1 MPEATNYTFTHKE
14 IAEVLIKKQDIH
26 EGFWAIH
33 IEFGLG
39 AANIS
44 SGPEDQNVMPS
55 ALVPVKKI
63 GIQKFD
69 QQNPLTVDAA
79 LVNPV
84 KTTAKTKRK

>member
-1 MPEATNYTFTHKE
+1 MAEATNYIFTHKE
-14 IAEVLIKKQDIH
+14 IAELLIKKQDIH
-26 EGFWAIH
+26 EGFWGIH

-44 SGPEDQNVMPS
+44 SGPEDQNVLPS
-55 ALVPVKKI
+55 AIIPVKRI

-69 QQNPLTVDAA
+69 QPNPLTVDAA

-84 KTTAKTKRK
+84 KTSVKTKRK